1 MALHS
6 YARSVRRFYRN
17 PLKTS
22 YQIIEINH
30 PVEPYNLIERNN
42 HAFNLSVPWID
53 FNDGSTLVD
62 GVSLPRPTDDALIDD
77 AKVLEEIKSSIA
89 TRNFTKEIVQGISEG
104 FLAEL
109 VSVILYE
116 SSQPYTVAETVHTS
130 FKSVLVDMLTN
141 FVTVAYPKIQ
151 QEVQVGSILN
161 IVFVCNIAYIACTLA
176 CTESTGSH

>member
-109 VSVILYE
+109 VSVVLYE

-130 FKSVLVDMLTN
+130 FKSVLLDMLTN

-151 QEVQVGSILN
+151 QEVQVSFLFEILL
-161 IVFVCNIAYIACTLA
+161 FVEHYRL
-176 CTESTGSH
+176 

>member
-6 YARSVRRFYRN
+6 YARSVRQFYRN

-22 YQIIEINH
+22 YQITEINY
-30 PVEPYNLIERNN
+30 PFEPYNLIERNSN
-42 HAFNLSVPWID
+42 ALNLSIPWID
-53 FNDGSTLVD
+53 FNDGPSLVD
-62 GVSLPRPTDDALIDD
+62 GVTLPRPTDDALVDD
-77 AKVLEEIKSSIA
+77 AKILEEISSSIA
-89 TRNFTKEIVQGISEG
+89 TRNLTKEIVQGISEG

-130 FKSVLVDMLTN
+130 FKSVLLDMLTN

-151 QEVQVGSILN
+151 QEVQVGFILN
-161 IVFVCNIAYIACTLA
+161 ILLKIAYIACYILV
-176 CTESTGSH
+176 CIESTGSH